1 MNPVSQRKN
10 DPRACAPAGKERTE
24 PGDAPPATRKHK
36 VIAMPHGRGRT
47 DRPSKRGPA
56 LPPQPSLSRRVED
69 WRAATDEAASFLKL
83 AREPGGMIAKVNRL
97 AAKLE
102 KKGYVAVD
110 RDATDVFTG
119 FPACRIGIPPQKQR
133 PTWNDARDASQRLP
147 VFLSRHFRAET
158 GLSRNDGDKHYH
170 EIKPTPDRGSFTQTA
185 YVTAVLPGWATFR
198 GEGAG
203 LSAESAMGGAASTGS
218 VVGGV
223 TGAGNAVGGLID
235 AADQWHA
242 WLDMQSATKK
252 AAIEIVTSFQ
262 ALLKVMCH
270 QAGEECAAVPTDAEW
285 IAASHCRQAFARH
298 PKFGAE
304 MADMSLRCLVATCRD
319 VGVGAPSG
327 LVSLTRIGVGTAA
340 AADGAKEALS
350 VAAGALG
357 DVSSG
362 VLAPIGGLFDIGH
375 SKFEHKAWDEK
386 GSAAKATMESLE
398 AMERLPVNGG
408 RSPEHQADRA
418 LFNTMLPACWQAH
431 HDIAKH
437 ARFMKRCSYVRFVKG
452 VANSVVAWPLW
463 ITAAATGAATLGFIP
478 AAIGGGVGTVY
489 LASMGAKLGRN
500 ARRKRDQKNDQQAA
514 DILMATQR
522 VDGLL
527 ETVCKGW
534 FKATATRGTF
544 VGGDKVF
551 GGKKTHR
558 IDVQLSAAMGMAC
571 FATLVDKIVRDK
583 PLDPEVHVALMRFM
597 IKQGVTA
604 LELVTIKQ
612 SVLAAARMR
621 KAADP
626 ALDDEGDEW
635 HRLQDLQNQ
644 LGPCFGLPRGAT
656 KLSDGVFLE
665 SFFGA
670 RLAERAQSHAQQHPE
685 CQGQIKDC
693 LDGAGRLMTEPAQ
706 GLELLS
712 RVASNLAEAVPGI
725 HSGHCSEAEMQGIA
739 DQLFPGIPPK
749 LFLEKCEH
757 LLAMAEQARRTG
769 DHFEW
774 QVDGLPMHDL
784 APFCQFV
791 RKGWN
796 RDVNATRS
804 VQRALDAAQ
813 DEAGKH
819 EVLATFSRARLQA
832 ARDGIPSVPGH
843 EADAMQ
849 AMKLVIDSHL
859 QARHEIGPEGA
870 RDSYV
875 RRMAEATSDRYPLPW
890 NECDIGF
897 TQRLNDREGFALM
910 TNAEVE
916 RCMKKGPGLVPAG
929 VLDVLSVAD
938 KQTGRP
944 DYRELLK
951 REETGGDG
959 SRPVINMLLMK
970 RTDDLD
976 RLVMPGGPGSIA
988 QIDTALAAR
997 DDGFQLQQSRWNAS
1011 KDSMP
1016 QTLQQSDDLGVCF
1029 KRYARDG
1036 RLRRHSVM
1044 VSRARSE
1051 KGLPGGFRVYDPATG
1066 KESRLPEA
1074 PDMGS
1079 AIKQYIAMHS
1089 RGRHV
1094 DSAALDFVDL
1104 FRVQARPQGA

>member
-1 MNPVSQRKN
+1 MNPVSQRKI
-10 DPRACAPAGKERTE
+10 DRAGKERAE
-24 PGDAPPATRKHK
+24 PGDAPPATRKRRVFAK
-36 VIAMPHGRGRT
+36 AHGRSRSN
-47 DRPSKRGPA
+47 RPSERGPV
-56 LPPQPSLSRRVED
+56 LPPQPSLSRHVED
-69 WRAATDEAASFLKL
+69 WRAAADEVVNFLKL
-83 AREPGGMIAKVNRL
+83 AREPGGMIAKVSRL

-110 RDATDVFTG
+110 RDATDLFAG
-119 FPACRIGIPPQKQR
+119 FPAYRIDIPLQKRR

-147 VFLSRHFRAET
+147 VFLSRHFRRET
-158 GLSRNDGDKHYH
+158 GLSNDEGDKHYH
-170 EIKPTPDRGSFTQTA
+170 VIKPTPDRGFFTQTA
-185 YVTAVLPGWATFR
+185 YVSTVLPGWATCR
-198 GEGAG
+198 VEGAG
-203 LSAESAMGGAASTGS
+203 LSVESAMGGAASTGS
-218 VVGGV
+218 VVGGM
-223 TGAGNAVGGLID
+223 TGAGNALGGLID
-235 AADQWHA
+235 AADQLHA
-242 WLDMQSATKK
+242 FIDMKSAAKK
-252 AAIEIVTSFQ
+252 AAIEIVTSFH

-270 QAGEECAAVPTDAEW
+270 EAGEECAAVPTDAEW
-285 IAASHCRQAFARH
+285 IAASQCRQAFARH

-304 MADMSLRCLVATCRD
+304 MSDMSLRCLVATWRD

-327 LVSLTRIGVGTAA
+327 LVSLTRIAVGIAA
-340 AADGAKEALS
+340 AADGANEALS
-350 VAAGALG
+350 AAAGALG

-362 VLAPIGGLFDIGH
+362 GLAPIGSGFDMGH
-375 SKFEHKAWDEK
+375 STFEHKAWGEK
-386 GSAAKATMESLE
+386 FRLAKDTMAWLK
-398 AMERLPVNGG
+398 AVKHLPVNDEQ
-408 RSPEHQADRA
+408 SPEHQADRA

-437 ARFMKRCSYVRFVKG
+437 AKFMKRCSYVRFFKG

-463 ITAAATGAATLGFIP
+463 VAAVATGVTTLGTVP
-478 AAIGGGVGTVY
+478 AAVSGSVGTLY
-489 LASMGAKLGRN
+489 LISMGAKLGRN
-500 ARRKRDQKNDQQAA
+500 ACRKRDQKNDQQAA
-514 DILMATQR
+514 DILIATQCG
-522 VDGLL
+522 DGLRK
-527 ETVCKGW
+527 TVRKGW
-534 FKATATRGTF
+534 FKGTATRGTF
-544 VGGDKVF
+544 VGGGKVF
-551 GGKKTHR
+551 AGKKTHR
-558 IDVQLSAAMGMAC
+558 VDVQLSPAMGLAC

-604 LELVTIKQ
+604 LELSMIKQ

-621 KAADP
+621 KAADA

-635 HRLQDLQNQ
+635 HRLLDLQNQ

-670 RLAERAQSHAQQHPE
+670 RLAQRAQSHAQQHPE
-685 CQGQIKDC
+685 CQRRIKDC

-712 RVASNLAEAVPGI
+712 RVASNLAEAAPSI
-725 HSGHCSEAEMQGIA
+725 HYSHCSDAEMQGIA
-739 DQLFPGIPPK
+739 DQLFPGIPPQ

-757 LLAMAEQARRTG
+757 LLAMADQAWRTG

-784 APFCQFV
+784 APFCRFV
-791 RKGWN
+791 REQWN

-813 DEAGKH
+813 DEAGQH
-819 EVLATFSRARLQA
+819 EILASFSRSRLEA
-832 ARDGIPSVPGH
+832 ARNGIPAVPGH
-843 EADAMQ
+843 EADAMA
-849 AMKLVIDSHL
+849 AMKSAIDSHL
-859 QARHEIGPEGA
+859 QARHPIEPEGS

-875 RRMAEATSDRYPLPW
+875 RRMAVATSDRYPLPW

-910 TNAEVE
+910 INAEVE
-916 RCMKKGPGLVPAG
+916 RCMEKGSDLVPAE
-929 VLDVLSVAD
+929 VLDVLSVTD
-938 KQTGRP
+938 KHTGRP

-951 REETGGDG
+951 REESGGDG

-970 RTDDLD
+970 QADDLD
-976 RLVMPGGPGSIA
+976 RLVMPDGPGSIA
-988 QIDTALAAR
+988 QIGTKLAAR
-997 DDGFQLQQSRWNAS
+997 GDGLQLQQSRWNAS
-1011 KDSMP
+1011 KDRMP
-1016 QTLQQSDDLGVCF
+1016 QMLQWSNDLGVCF

-1036 RLRRHSVM
+1036 RLRHHSVM
-1044 VSRARSE
+1044 VSRARN
-1051 KGLPGGFRVYDPATG
+1051 GYGFRVYDPATG
-1066 KESRLPEA
+1066 KESRLLEA

-1104 FRVQARPQGA
+1104 FRVQARRQGA